1 MNILRVTKI
10 STIFLVIVLV
20 IGTFALSLS
29 PLSFITV
36 KVQAQTA
43 EPEIEEE
50 KEEKCIYYNKSE
62 KLISIT
68 CKYADFADISR
79 QITDPNILKP
89 ESTVTTTNTSHN
101 NEKVWLLNT
110 GLVEKNALLDI
121 NSNDVSWLKIIPAKK
136 SPNAITV
143 EGILKVD
150 SVKITSWNPETND
163 YVKFSTKAKE
173 DAS

>member
-1 MNILRVTKI
+1 MNIVIATTTKI
-10 STIFLVIVLV
+10 NAIFLVVVLV
-20 IGTFALSLS
+20 AGAFTAIF
-29 PLSFITV
+29 PSFITV
-36 KVQAQTA
+36 KVQAQKA
-43 EPEIEEE
+43 ESEIEE

-79 QITDPNILKP
+79 QITDPNILKR
-89 ESTVTTTNTSHN
+89 ESTIITTTNNTSDN
-101 NEKVWLLNT
+101 NEKVWYLNA
-110 GLVEKNALLDI
+110 GLKVEKNAILDI
-121 NSNDVSWLKIIPAKK
+121 NSNDVTWLKIIPTNK

-163 YVKFSTKAKE
+163 FVNF
-173 DAS
+173 